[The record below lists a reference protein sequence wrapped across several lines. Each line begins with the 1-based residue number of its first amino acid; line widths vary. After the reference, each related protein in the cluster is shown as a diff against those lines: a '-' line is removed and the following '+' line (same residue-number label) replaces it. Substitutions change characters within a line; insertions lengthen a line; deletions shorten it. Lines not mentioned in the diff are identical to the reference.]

1 MSHFR
6 DKCPTSDKVIDV
18 LVLFEFVANRRREYD
33 IQKDVLLVVEHGR
46 AVDKFIFKVISYLAR
61 N

>member
-6 DKCPTSDKVIDV
+6 DKCATSDKVIDV